1 MDHRTVRFK
10 IQRRTQNKI
19 KPGGCPQWT
28 PWKGVQTM
36 LELFSKLFWSNAKS
50 CVLAPAFREIFQIA
64 FKSNFVRIVWS
75 IGFQASRTKRE
86 PRAEIGGRGCMQGAR
101 PVIRAIHKIC

>member
-1 MDHRTVRFK
+1 
-10 IQRRTQNKI
+10 
-19 KPGGCPQWT
+19 
-28 PWKGVQTM
+28 M
-36 LELFSKLFWSNAKS
+36 LELFRKLFWSIEKS
-50 CVLAPAFREIFQIA
+50 CVLAPVLREIFQIA

-101 PVIRAIHKIC
+101 PVIRVD

>member
-1 MDHRTVRFK
+1 MDHRAVRFK

-19 KPGGCPQWT
+19 KPGGCPLWT
-28 PWKGVQTM
+28 PWKGAQTM
-36 LELFSKLFWSNAKS
+36 LEFFIKLFQPLA
-50 CVLAPAFREIFQIA
+50 LAPVFREIFQIA

-86 PRAEIGGRGCMQGAR
+86 PRAEIGGYGCMQGAR
-101 PVIRAIHKIC
+101 PVIRAD

>member
-1 MDHRTVRFK
+1 MF
-10 IQRRTQNKI
+10 
-19 KPGGCPQWT
+19 
-28 PWKGVQTM
+28 
-36 LELFSKLFWSNAKS
+36 EFFSKLFWSIEKS
-50 CVLAPAFREIFQIA
+50 CVLAPVFREIFQIA
-64 FKSNFVRIVWS
+64 FKNNFVCIVWS